1 MLYPRDSESRQVKV
15 LDGMWNFL
23 LDTSPSRDQ
32 SFANQWWKR
41 PLAEWGSLIPMAVP
55 SSYNDITSEKS
66 VRDFV
71 GWAWYETTFY
81 VPAAWKELVVSL
93 RFGSAHYNTVVWVNG
108 EQVMTHEGGHLP
120 FEASINSAVN
130 WEGAANRLT
139 VAINNTLTPTTL
151 PPGSIKWMTGPKYP
165 AGYFQQNLQMDFFNY
180 AGIHRH
186 VHLYTRPTT
195 YVDDINIV
203 TDFQGTQGTVNYEVM
218 LAGTNASGVG
228 VKVSVLDAGG
238 KVVSSGAGTSGQLII
253 PDVNLWWPYTETTGT
268 PAYMYTL
275 EVTAGDDVYRQ
286 PFGVRTV
293 KVAPGQLMINNKPF
307 YCHGVAKHEDA
318 DIRGKGLDYPLIA
331 RDFNMLKW
339 LGANC
344 FRTSHYPYAEEIMDQ
359 ADQQG
364 IVIIDESPGV
374 GIRPNNMGEANVAHH
389 KAVMEELVRRD
400 KNRPSTVIWS
410 VANEPSSDAPG
421 AEDYFREV
429 INHTRSVDPAKRPVT
444 FVSSRDYNTD
454 RAVQYVDVIC
464 VNRYF
469 GWYSDTGH
477 SELVEL
483 QLGWDLE
490 MWRKTFPTKPIIITE
505 YGAGTIP
512 GLHMEPAVAFTEDYQ
527 VELMAEYHKTF
538 DKYRGQFLTGE
549 MVWNFA
555 DFMTDQSAKRVVGNK
570 KGVLTRQRQPKEA
583 AHLLRDRYYSIIN
596 ATTTTKHAATVAS
609 TPYRYRRSNTLP

>member
-1 MLYPRDSESRQVKV
+1 MVTCEGMLYPRDSESRQVKV

-32 SFANQWWKR
+32 SFTNQC
-41 PLAEWGSLIPMAVP
+41 
-55 SSYNDITSEKS
+55 YNDITSEKS

-81 VPAAWKELVVSL
+81 VPAAWKDLVVSL

-120 FEASINSAVN
+120 FEASINNAVN

-151 PPGSIKWMTGPKYP
+151 PPGSIQWMTGPKYP
-165 AGYFQQNLQMDFFNY
+165 AGYFKQNLQMDFFNY

-218 LAGTNASGVG
+218 LAGTNPSGVG
-228 VKVSVLDAGG
+228 VKVNVLDAGG
-238 KVVSSGAGTSGQLII
+238 KVVSSGAGSSGQLII
-253 PDVNLWWPYTETTGT
+253 PDVKLWWPYTETTGT

-275 EVTAGDDVYRQ
+275 E
-286 PFGVRTV
+286 
-293 KVAPGQLMINNKPF
+293 
-307 YCHGVAKHEDA
+307 
-318 DIRGKGLDYPLIA
+318 IRGKGLDYPLIA
-331 RDFNMLKW
+331 RDFSMFKW

-344 FRTSHYPYAEEIMDQ
+344 FRTAVYPYAEEIMDQ

-364 IVIIDESPGV
+364 IVVIDESPGV
-374 GIRPNNMGEANVAHH
+374 GIGVNNMGEANVAHH
-389 KAVMEELVRRD
+389 KAVMEELVQRD
-400 KNRPSTVIWS
+400 KNRPSAVIWS
-410 VANEPSSDAPG
+410 VANEPSSDAPA
-421 AEDYFREV
+421 AENYFREV
-429 INHTRSVDPAKRPVT
+429 ISHTRSVDPAKRPVT
-444 FVSSRDYNTD
+444 FVTSRDYNTD
-454 RAVQYVDVIC
+454 RAVHYVDLIC

-483 QLGWDLE
+483 QLDLDLE
-490 MWRKTFPTKPIIITE
+490 MWRKTFPTKPIIISE
-505 YGAGTIP
+505 YGAGAVP

-549 MVWNFA
+549 MVWTFA
-555 DFMTDQSAKRVVGNK
+555 DFMTDQSN
-570 KGVLTRQRQPKEA
+570 
-583 AHLLRDRYYSIIN
+583 I
-596 ATTTTKHAATVAS
+596 
-609 TPYRYRRSNTLP
+609 